1 MAHDLS
7 HSEVQQEDSLLI
19 EAVSLLV
26 QRQRETESWVA
37 EQIDQAEARAA
48 TVERRYTDLE
58 SRLAG
63 VEDALDRLAH
73 ELEPGRGDAV
83 AGQRL
88 ARLREQVED
97 LRSDTDGRPLRSLPP
112 VPPAGARGVEDTNGE
127 ASRTAPPPAARGV
140 EDEPARTASV
150 VGQSRLSPS
159 GSAAALS
166 TGVLDFLGPTP
177 RDRFGVLLIFVGVV
191 AVLYAV
197 LTQLRLG

>member
-1 MAHDLS
+1 MPLQLAPMAHDLS

-26 QRQRETESWVA
+26 QCQRETESWVA

-112 VPPAGARGVEDTNGE
+112 VPPAPRGL
-127 ASRTAPPPAARGV
+127 
-140 EDEPARTASV
+140 EDEVAR
-150 VGQSRLSPS
+150 Q
-159 GSAAALS
+159 
-166 TGVLDFLGPTP
+166 GPP
-177 RDRFGVLLIFVGVV
+177 QV
-191 AVLYAV
+191 ARSL
-197 LTQLRLG
+197 